1 MIFADIVAFIK
12 ALPEII
18 KVLGEIH
25 STLKQLQKEA
35 LEKEMAKIRSDV
47 NETLTKIEKAKTNE
61 ERKIL
66 ALELATRI
74 SK

>member
-1 MIFADIVAFIK
+1 MGFAEIIAFFK

-18 KVLGEIH
+18 KILGEINN
-25 STLKQLQKEA
+25 TLKQLQKEA
-35 LEKEMAKIRSDV
+35 IEKELALIRSEV
-47 NETLTKIEKAKTNE
+47 KETLTKIEKANTHE